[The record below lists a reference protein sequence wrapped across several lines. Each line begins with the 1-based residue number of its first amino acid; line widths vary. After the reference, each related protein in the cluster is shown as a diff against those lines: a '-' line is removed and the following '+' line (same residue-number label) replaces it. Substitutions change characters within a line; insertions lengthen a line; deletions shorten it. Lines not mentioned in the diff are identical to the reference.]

1 MCDYKMGR
9 MRGDLSEFSNKL
21 RLIEKD
27 LHPFQSRYSKEV
39 EKCCDRIQELETHV
53 AGNARSFDGSVA
65 RAARKDLNDYLRY
78 NSENFNDWH
87 DFVEETDKVV
97 DQMDTMR
104 GYVYRVV
111 PRMENQVNDTS
122 DALKEMCKENSRLRK
137 RVGTL
142 TERLDELTERLDRTD
157 QTLAHWM
164 ITIRKTGAIPPPAEN
179 DVGPCP
185 DDAKPDEAKSA

>member
-122 DALKEMCKENSRLRK
+122 DALKEMCKEDSRLRK

-142 TERLDELTERLDRTD
+142 TD
-157 QTLAHWM
+157 QRMTL
-164 ITIRKTGAIPPPAEN
+164 RSGAGMANRAGVLMFGSYGPAEGRALVPRMECSETN
-179 DVGPCP
+179 GYFR
-185 DDAKPDEAKSA
+185 